1 MRRGEIRCGLRP
13 PRKPVAVRGAVSYIA
28 SVKLSGVGLP
38 DLCQSLVVFPWARR
52 RTNVTGTLTLI

>member
-1 MRRGEIRCGLRP
+1 M
-13 PRKPVAVRGAVSYIA
+13 SYIA